1 MARAKPGRC
10 PWLATVI
17 EQLERVEALKAQP
30 NRLDFSTITIGMIG
44 GHGTGPTITQ
54 ESQTVI
60 DYILRNQVA
69 PGTGQ

>member
-1 MARAKPGRC
+1 M
-10 PWLATVI
+10 ATVK

-30 NRLDFSTITIGMIG
+30 NRLNFSTISPIKIGMIG

-54 ESQTVI
+54 ESQTVM